1 MLKRESVIIAT
12 LLHDICKADIYV
24 PAIKKRK
31 GEDGI
36 WREVESYDV
45 SYRNFP
51 MGHGEKSAML
61 ALMSGLEIYDD
72 ELLAIRWHMAAWDL
86 PMQSIELNKCIN
98 TARDEHPLCSLV
110 NLADGMAANLLE
122 WE

>member
-1 MLKRESVIIAT
+1 
-12 LLHDICKADIYV
+12 
-24 PAIKKRK
+24 
-31 GEDGI
+31 
-36 WREVESYDV
+36 
-45 SYRNFP
+45 

-61 ALMSGLEIYDD
+61 VLMSNFEIYED

-86 PMQSIELNKCIN
+86 PMQSVELTRSLN

-110 NLADGMAANLLE
+110 NLADGIAANLLE